1 VNFQIEDP
9 ARKPSGWAQ
18 LDTVRLVLS
27 SVVVI
32 SHANYVFITP
42 LGYVALFP
50 FIQWCAWL
58 AVLAFF
64 ILSGLVIGRALNRK
78 RDGFFAFMVRR
89 VGRIYPPL
97 IASFVLVIALD
108 VWLRFADISTHA
120 PSNAGLMVHGFSY
133 DLKRA
138 LACLATLGF
147 RGRLDSVRTPHFGH
161 CD

>member
-1 VNFQIEDP
+1 MSFQIEDP
-9 ARKPSGWAQ
+9 ARPSGWAQ

-42 LGYVALFP
+42 LGYVALYP

-64 ILSGLVIGRALNRK
+64 VLSGLVIGRALNRSATV
-78 RDGFFAFMVRR
+78 FAFMVRR

-97 IASFVLVIALD
+97 ITK
-108 VWLRFADISTHA
+108 LRLGH
-120 PSNAGLMVHGFSY
+120 
-133 DLKRA
+133 RA
-138 LACLATLGF
+138 
-147 RGRLDSVRTPHFGH
+147 
-161 CD
+161 